1 MFNDN
6 LWGYIFLPKWLS
18 RFSICFVFSK
28 RIPLNVI
35 LPNILLSGDMSSP
48 YGGTHCAKSSIY
60 RVYIESSF
68 PSIMSLFDSCAAVAA
83 DGRWMAR

>member
-1 MFNDN
+1 
-6 LWGYIFLPKWLS
+6 
-18 RFSICFVFSK
+18 
-28 RIPLNVI
+28 
-35 LPNILLSGDMSSP
+35 MSSTADGMGP
-48 YGGTHCAKSSIY
+48 MPWVRFMASAWSLDVQEELNISVSTTRTFNPKSSIY